1 MRVRYPPRLGHLAT
15 RPVVVNRLV
24 PTYAK
29 AHQIDEQE
37 AAQRLERAISG
48 RIWEDLLAATWEA
61 MKSRVKRL
69 DEQKLLE
76 KVFNTLED
84 RPLRYGRVVEPT
96 AAWSAFMMLLDLEIG
111 TAGDAARKVMESE
124 QGRKMISAGLAEAG
138 MFLATELTK
147 GK

>member
-1 MRVRYPPRLGHLAT
+1 VRYPPRLGHLAT

-48 RIWEDLLAATWEA
+48 HIWEDLLAATWEA
-61 MKSRVKRL
+61 MKGRVKRL

-84 RPLRYGRVVEPT
+84 RPLRYGRVVET
-96 AAWSAFMMLLDLEIG
+96 NAAWSAFMMLLDLEIG

>member
-1 MRVRYPPRLGHLAT
+1 MRYPPRLGHLAT
-15 RPVVVNRLV
+15 RPVMVNRLV

-37 AAQRLERAISG
+37 AAQRLERAIAG

-84 RPLRYGRVVEPT
+84 RPLRYGRVVEPN

-124 QGRKMISAGLAEAG
+124 QGRKMISAGLSEAG
-138 MFLATELTK
+138 MFLAIELTK

>member
-1 MRVRYPPRLGHLAT
+1 VRYPPRLGHLAT

-29 AHQIDEQE
+29 AHEIDEQE
-37 AAQRLERAISG
+37 AGLRLERAIAG
-48 RIWEDLLAATWEA
+48 PLWEDLLAATWEA
-61 MKSRVKRL
+61 MQARVKRL

-76 KVFNTLED
+76 KVASTLEE
-84 RPLRYGRVVEPT
+84 RPLRYGKVVETNP
-96 AAWSAFMMLLDLEIG
+96 AWSAFMMVLDLEIG
-111 TAGDAARKVMESE
+111 TAGDAARKVMESP
-124 QGRKMISAGLAEAG
+124 QAKKMVAAGLAEAG

>member
-1 MRVRYPPRLGHLAT
+1 MKYPPRLGHLAT
-15 RPVVVNRLV
+15 RPVVVNKLV

-37 AAQRLERAISG
+37 AGQRLERAIAG

-76 KVFNTLED
+76 KVLATLGD

-96 AAWSAFMMLLDLEIG
+96 PAWSAFMMLLDLEIG

-124 QGRKMISAGLAEAG
+124 QGRKMAAAGLAEAG
-138 MFLATELTK
+138 MFLAIELTK

>member
-1 MRVRYPPRLGHLAT
+1 MRYPPRLGHLAT
-15 RPVVVNRLV
+15 RPVVVNKLV
-24 PTYAK
+24 PTYAN

-37 AAQRLERAISG
+37 AAQRLERAIAG
-48 RIWEDLLAATWEA
+48 RLWEDLLSAAWEA

-69 DEQKLLE
+69 DEEKLLE
-76 KVFNTLED
+76 KVASTLED

-96 AAWSAFMMLLDLEIG
+96 PAWSAFMMMLDLEIG

-124 QGRKMISAGLAEAG
+124 QGRKMVSAGLAEAG

>member
-1 MRVRYPPRLGHLAT
+1 MAT

-24 PTYAK
+24 PTYAQ
-29 AHQIDEQE
+29 AHQIDEEE
-37 AAQRLERAISG
+37 ASVRVSRALAG

-69 DEQKLLE
+69 DEEKLLE
-76 KVFNTLED
+76 KVATTLGE
-84 RPLRYGRVVEPT
+84 RPLRYGKAVDTEANP
-96 AAWSAFMMLLDLEIG
+96 AWSAFMMVLDLEVG

-124 QGRKMISAGLAEAG
+124 QGRKMISVGLAEAG
-138 MFLATELTK
+138 SFLATELTR

>member
-1 MRVRYPPRLGHLAT
+1 MRYPPRLGHLAT
-15 RPVVVNRLV
+15 RPVMVNRLV

-48 RIWEDLLAATWEA
+48 RIWEDLLAATWDA
-61 MKSRVKRL
+61 MKGRVKRL

-84 RPLRYGRVVEPT
+84 RPLRYGRVVETNP
-96 AAWSAFMMLLDLEIG
+96 AWSAFMMLLDLEIG

-138 MFLATELTK
+138 MFLAIELTK

>member
-1 MRVRYPPRLGHLAT
+1 M
-15 RPVVVNRLV
+15 VNRLV
-24 PTYAK
+24 PTYAN

-37 AAQRLERAISG
+37 AAQRLERAIAG

-61 MKSRVKRL
+61 MKSRAKRL

-76 KVFNTLED
+76 KVFATLED
-84 RPLRYGRVVEPT
+84 RPLRYGRVVETNP
-96 AAWSAFMMLLDLEIG
+96 AWSAFMMLLDLEIG

-138 MFLATELTK
+138 AFLATELTK

>member
-1 MRVRYPPRLGHLAT
+1 MKYPPRLGHLAT

-37 AAQRLERAISG
+37 AAQRLERAIAG
-48 RIWEDLLAATWEA
+48 RLWEDLLAATWEA
-61 MKSRVKRL
+61 MQSRVKRL

-84 RPLRYGRVVEPT
+84 RPLRYGRVVEPN

-138 MFLATELTK
+138 MFLAIELTK